1 MAARLLDEFPP
12 VSTGQWMDAV
22 LRDLRG
28 ADYEKKLVWRSE
40 DGITVKPFY
49 RSEDLEGLANLDSL
63 PGEFPYLRGTR
74 STNAWRIRERIDGA
88 DVRAANE
95 NARKAVAAGAEEI
108 AFDVHRLH
116 VESASDLLV
125 LMESLECPLHF
136 EAGASGLNVLRLL
149 AEVAAA
155 RRKLEGSLDYDPH
168 MDGIESSEVGG
179 MLDLIRRVTSRAP
192 GFRPLSVNAYRF
204 QDSGG
209 TTVQEVGYAL
219 AAGIDYL
226 GGLTAR
232 GFSVDEAA
240 RSLVFTFAAGSNFFF
255 EIAKLRAARMLWA
268 QAVQS
273 FGPSKVDSAKAAIHV
288 RGSRWNKT
296 IYDPYVNILRGT
308 TEAMS
313 GAIGG
318 CDSLAAPPFDECFR
332 YPGEF
337 SRRLARNT
345 QIVVKKE
352 AWFDRVV
359 DPAGG
364 AYYVEALTDSLARHA
379 WILMQEVEKTGGFHE
394 GWKRGSIPAEI
405 EASRKAKEAAVATR
419 KRAIV
424 GTNQYPNQQERM
436 LDCIERK
443 PEDAISPRA
452 AEAFER
458 IRLRTERHAA
468 RSGRVPLFLLA
479 EIGDLK
485 MRKARSGF
493 AANFFRCAGFRT
505 EAVPFADAAS
515 AAAEAAKRKPDAV
528 VLCSSDEEYPAAL
541 PVVVAGAG
549 GIPVIVAGYPKDTVE
564 ELRRA
569 GAADFIH
576 VRSNAAEVL
585 AAWQA
590 RLGIEG

>member
-1 MAARLLDEFPP
+1 MADRLLDEFPP
-12 VSTGQWMDAV
+12 VSTGQWMDVV
-22 LRDLRG
+22 LRDLKG

-74 STNAWRIRERIDGA
+74 LSNAWRIRERIEGDGI
-88 DVRAANE
+88 RAANE
-95 NARKAVAAGAEEI
+95 KARKALAAGAEEI
-108 AFDVHRLH
+108 AFDVHGLGI
-116 VESASDLLV
+116 ESAADVLV
-125 LMESLECPLHF
+125 LMESIECPVHF
-136 EAGASGLNVLRLL
+136 EAGPSGLNVLRLL

-168 MDGIESSEVGG
+168 MDGIETSEVDG
-179 MLDLIRRVTSRAP
+179 MLDLVRRVASRAP
-192 GFRPLSVNAYRF
+192 GFRPLSVNACRF

-209 TTVQEVGYAL
+209 TVVQELGYAL

-273 FGPSKVDSAKAAIHV
+273 FGPSKADSAKAAIHV

-296 IYDPYVNILRGT
+296 IYDPYVNVLRGT

-313 GAIGG
+313 SAIGG
-318 CDSLAAPPFDECFR
+318 CDSLEVPPFDECFR
-332 YPGEF
+332 YPDEF

-345 QIVVKKE
+345 QIIVKKE

-379 WILMQEVEKTGGFHE
+379 WVLMQEVEKAGGFHE

-405 EASRKAKEAAVATR
+405 ETSRKAKEAAVATR
-419 KRAIV
+419 RRTIV

-436 LDCIERK
+436 LDRVERK
-443 PEDAISPRA
+443 PEDAVSPRA
-452 AEAFER
+452 AEVFER

-485 MRKARSGF
+485 MRKARAAF
-493 AANFFRCAGFRT
+493 AANFFGCAGFRT

-528 VLCSSDEEYPAAL
+528 VLCSSDEEYLSAL

>member
-1 MAARLLDEFPP
+1 VAEDFPA
-12 VSTGQWMDAV
+12 VSTGQWKEAIV
-22 LRDLRG
+22 KDLKG

-40 DGITVKPFY
+40 DGISVKPFY

-74 STNAWRIRERIDGA
+74 QTNAWRIRERIDGG
-88 DVRAANE
+88 DLRVANE

-108 AFDVHRLH
+108 AFDLQKLR
-116 VESASDLLV
+116 VESASDLLS
-125 LMESLECPLHF
+125 LTESLECPVHF
-136 EAGASGLNVLRLL
+136 EAGPGGLRALGLL
-149 AEVAAA
+149 ADSVATP
-155 RRKLEGSLDYDPH
+155 RKLEGSLDYDPH
-168 MDGIESSEVGG
+168 MDGIEASEIDE
-179 MLDLIRRVTSRAP
+179 MLALVRRVTARAP

-209 TTVQEVGYAL
+209 TIVQELGYSL

-226 GGLTAR
+226 AGLTAR

-240 RSLVFTFAAGSNFFF
+240 RSLMFTLAAGSNFFF

-268 QAVQS
+268 QAVRS
-273 FGPSKVDSAKAAIHV
+273 FGPSKADSAKAAIHV

-313 GAIGG
+313 SAIGG
-318 CDSLAAPPFDECFR
+318 CDSMEVPPFDECFR
-332 YPGEF
+332 YPDEF

-345 QIVVKKE
+345 QIIVKKE

-364 AYYVEALTDSLARHA
+364 AYYVEALTDSLAREA
-379 WILMQEVEKTGGFHE
+379 WKLMQEVEKSGGFHE
-394 GWKRGSIPAEI
+394 GWKRGSIPERIA
-405 EASRKAKEAAVATR
+405 ASRKAKEAAVAAR
-419 KRAIV
+419 RRAII

-436 LDCIERK
+436 LDRVERK

-452 AEAFER
+452 AEVFER

-468 RSGRVPLFLLA
+468 RGGRVPLFLLA
-479 EIGDLK
+479 EAGDLK

-493 AANFFRCAGFRT
+493 AANFFGCAGFRT
-505 EAVPFADAAS
+505 ETAPW
-515 AAAEAAKRKPDAV
+515 AEAAKRKPDAI
-528 VLCSSDEEYPAAL
+528 VLCSSDEEYPSIL
-541 PVVVAGAG
+541 PAVVAGAG
-549 GIPVIVAGYPKDTVE
+549 GIPVIIAGYPKDTVD

-576 VRSNAAEVL
+576 IRSNAAEVL

-590 RLGIEG
+590 RLGIEE